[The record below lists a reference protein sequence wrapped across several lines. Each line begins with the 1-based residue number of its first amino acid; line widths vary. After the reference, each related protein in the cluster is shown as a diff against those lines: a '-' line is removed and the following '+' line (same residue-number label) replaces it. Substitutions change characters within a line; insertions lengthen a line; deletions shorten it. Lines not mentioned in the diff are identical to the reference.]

1 MRLLHLFFTLLAT
14 IPCADGQQEWSIR
27 TDVVFYEAVV
37 ADIPIKVVISEKAFD
52 PTKHKTTEPE
62 NRGTKENPNW
72 VGATVDGRPVIGTDQ
87 TLPPKGLPQLARI
100 VVHFGDRRVEVPASL
115 TSNVFLPHLHDPGV
129 FNLRDANS
137 IVSISADGK
146 CVQIDL
152 GVGDGGGTATAFFAV
167 SADGK
172 STSEPPRR
180 PEP

>member
-1 MRLLHLFFTLLAT
+1 MRLLILSTAFLAT
-14 IPCADGQQEWSIR
+14 LACADEQQEWPIR

-37 ADIPIKVVISEKAFD
+37 AGTPIKVVISEKAFD
-52 PTKHKTTEPE
+52 PTKHKTTEAE
-62 NRGTKENPNW
+62 NRGTEENPDW
-72 VGATVDGRPVIGTDQ
+72 IGATVDGRPVIGTDQ
-87 TLPPKGLPQLARI
+87 TLPPKGLPQLGRI
-100 VVHFGDRRVEVPASL
+100 VVHFGDRQVEVPESL
-115 TSNVFLPHLHDPGV
+115 TSNVFLPHLHEPAV

-152 GVGDGGGTATAFFAV
+152 GVGDGGGAGTAFFAV

-172 STSEPPRR
+172 STSQQPRR